1 MSTNLFLFCTET
13 RTEKEKKKKKKR
25 DGTKQTGLTIQ
36 YINTNSMNSLVRHL
50 EVNQSTFPRQIDACN
65 EPPVGMGKGKKEKS
79 SSVNVKS
86 FKT

>member
-1 MSTNLFLFCTET
+1 MYRNQDRKRE
-13 RTEKEKKKKKKR
+13 KKKKKR

-65 EPPVGMGKGKKEKS
+65 EPPVGMGKRKKREIIFGEREVVQNM
-79 SSVNVKS
+79 SVG
-86 FKT
+86 